1 MLRCDA
7 LKGSVW
13 AFVALALAAAASA
26 GCGYRVAGRADL
38 LPRNIHT
45 IAVPAFANATT
56 RYRLAEQLSVAIAH
70 EFVTRTRYQIVSDVN
85 SADAVLSGVISR
97 YNAYPT
103 AYDPATGRASAA
115 QLSVTLDVELRDRST
130 GQTLFRRER
139 MEFRER
145 YEISV
150 DADAYFEESDPALER
165 LSRDVARTL
174 VSAILERF

>member
-1 MLRCDA
+1 LRGA
-7 LKGSVW
+7 VW
-13 AFVALALAAAASA
+13 VCGAVVLAAIASA

-38 LPRNIHT
+38 LPRHIHT

-56 RYRLAEQLSVAIAH
+56 RYRLAEQLSAAIAH
-70 EFVTRTRYQIVSDVN
+70 EFVTRTRYQIVSDAN
-85 SADAVLSGVISR
+85 SADAVLNGVISR

-115 QLSVTLDVELRDRST
+115 QLSITLDVDLRDRAS
-130 GQTLFRRER
+130 GQSLFRRER

-150 DADAYFEESDPALER
+150 DVDAYFEESDPALER
-165 LSRDVARTL
+165 LSHDVARTL
-174 VSAILERF
+174 VSAILEGF